1 MTSQRNDLSS
11 RDYEREAE
19 ATRYRLAE
27 SLDELGERLT
37 PGQVFDEVLTY
48 ARGGSG
54 VFFRAL
60 TNAAREN
67 PIPSLLIGAGC
78 MMFLSEKTGL
88 SRVLGHNFG
97 STPEGVYRVGRNGRS
112 MGARASGAM
121 SDAASAASSAT
132 SRAASTV
139 TDAAGN
145 VVDSAGNIVQTA
157 AERAAAAAQSV
168 RSGVR
173 SATDYAGEQASNMAG
188 GVKRGVGAVGETVSS
203 ASQSVRQTAHD
214 VRDQV
219 AGAAGQ
225 LRQTAGQVGSKMG
238 EYSAAAGEQVSA
250 MAEQVAQTADRT
262 RQQASRAARQ
272 VKQKATSA
280 IYEQPLLFAAIGL
293 AVGAAIAA
301 ALPSTETE
309 DEWMGDTSDSVKD
322 TVSEVA
328 SNQFEAAK
336 AAAGNVLQEAKGAV
350 EKQGLTAS
358 AAAELA
364 RNMGDKIKEVVSD
377 TSAAGKAE
385 LRDFAKMGDKT

>member
-1 MTSQRNDLSS
+1 MTSQRSDLSP
-11 RDYEREAE
+11 RDYEREAQ
-19 ATRYRLAE
+19 ATRLRLAE
-27 SLDELGERLT
+27 SLDELGDRLT

-60 TNAAREN
+60 SNAAREN

-78 MMFLSEKTGL
+78 MMFLSERTGL
-88 SRVLGHNFG
+88 SRLMGHSFSG
-97 STPEGVYRVGRNGRS
+97 TPEGVYKVRGNGGS
-112 MGARASGAM
+112 MGSRAAGAM

-132 SRAASTV
+132 SRAASTM

-145 VVDSAGNIVQTA
+145 ALDSAGNVIG
-157 AERAAAAAQSV
+157 AAASRAGSAAQSV
-168 RSGVR
+168 QSGVR
-173 SATDYAGEQASNMAG
+173 SATDYASERASSVAG
-188 GVKRGVGAVGETVSS
+188 GVRRGVGAVGDTVSS
-203 ASQSVRQTAHD
+203 ASQTVRETAND
-214 VRDQV
+214 MRDQV

-225 LRQTAGQVGSKMG
+225 LRQTAGQVGSTMRD
-238 EYSAAAGEQVSA
+238 YSTAAGEQVSA

-272 VKQKATSA
+272 VKQKATST

-309 DEWMGDTSDSVKD
+309 DEWMGDASDSVKD

-328 SNQFEAAK
+328 SNQYEAAK

-350 EKQGLTAS
+350 EKQGLTPS
-358 AAAELA
+358 AAAEVA
-364 RNMGDKIKEVVSD
+364 RNVGDKVKQVVSD

-385 LRDFAKMGDKT
+385 LRDFAKMGDKS